1 MNTITTDELKARLD
15 AGERPVLL
23 DVREDN
29 ERTEFNIGGK
39 HIPVGK
45 VQAVQI
51 DDLDDLSKDEEIIV
65 YCRSSNRSGIATH
78 VLEMLGYTNVKNLVG
93 GMMDWNNKNF
103 GKPQE
108 A

>member
-15 AGERPVLL
+15 AGEHLNLL
-23 DVREDN
+23 DVREDS
-29 ERTEFNIGGK
+29 ERTDFNIGGK

-45 VQAVQI
+45 IQAVQI
-51 DDLDDLSKDEEIIV
+51 EDLDDWDKEDEIII
-65 YCRSSNRSGIATH
+65 YCRSGNRSGIATH

-93 GMMDWNNKNF
+93 GMLDWNNKNF
-103 GKPQE
+103 GKP